1 MAPTSAES
9 RLTVDQIT
17 ILAILAATMG
27 LFLWGR
33 WRHDMVALAA
43 LLAVVIAGLVP
54 AEAAFDGFGHPAV
67 ITVACVLILSHGL
80 QNSGAVDL
88 LARSVLPSESG
99 PFVTITALTTLAA
112 VLSGFMNNVGALALL
127 MPLAI
132 QIAARLEL
140 PPGQVLMPLSFGS
153 ILGGMTTLIGTP
165 PNLVVAGFR
174 AQATGEPFGMFAFTP
189 VGLAVAATGIL
200 FICTLGRLL
209 VPRRERAQGESFEIG
224 AYLTEARIG
233 KDSPVRDKTLREV
246 EEALEAADAQVIG
259 LVRDEVR
266 LPGPHP
272 SRRVHEGDILVI
284 EADPEALAKALSTL
298 DLKLVEDNPEAA
310 KEQSEEEPVD
320 ADDENDPEA
329 AAEPVANDRVAD
341 RIEAPAADGK
351 AREKDD
357 KKEDKKDDDKKSRAD
372 EEVILMEF
380 AVLPNSSI
388 SGRSANDL
396 RLRTQFG
403 VNLLAVS
410 RHGRRTISRLRS
422 IEIRAG
428 DVLLLQGSADALA
441 EFGAHFGCLPLAE
454 RPLRLPNRKAA
465 YTAGGIMAVAI
476 LLVTLG
482 LLPAAVAF
490 TGAVLAVMVTRV
502 VAPRNVYGA
511 VDWPVIVLLGAL
523 LAVAGAME
531 ETGAAN
537 LVATYLMA
545 TVAQGN
551 AVVALVVLLVV
562 TMVLTDFMNNAA
574 TVAVLC
580 PIALSAAASLGV
592 NPDAFLMAVAVGGS
606 CAFLTPIGHQNN
618 TLILG
623 PGGFR
628 FGDYWRLG
636 LPLQLVV
643 IAVAVPMILLVWPL

>member
-1 MAPTSAES
+1 
-9 RLTVDQIT
+9 LTADQFT
-17 ILAILAATMG
+17 VLAILLATMG

-33 WRHDMVALAA
+33 WRHDMVAIAA
-43 LLAVVIAGLVP
+43 LIAVVAFGLVP

-67 ITVACVLILSHGL
+67 ITVACILILSRGL

-88 LARSVLPSESG
+88 LARRVLPAEAG
-99 PFVTITALTTLAA
+99 ALTTITALTALAT

-132 QIAARLEL
+132 QIAARLGL

-174 AQATGEPFGMFAFTP
+174 AETAGEAFGMFAFTP
-189 VGLAVAATGIL
+189 VGLAVAVAGVA
-200 FICTLGRLL
+200 FICAFGRFL
-209 VPRRERAQGESFEIG
+209 VPVRERATGEGFEMG

-233 KDSPVRDKTLREV
+233 KDSPVKDKSLREV
-246 EEALEAADAQVIG
+246 EAALEAADAQVIG
-259 LVRDEVR
+259 LVRDEIR

-272 SRRVHEGDILVI
+272 SRRVHQGDILVI

-298 DLKLVEDNPEAA
+298 DLKLVEDQPEAA
-310 KEQSEEEPVD
+310 KKKEPGED
-320 ADDENDPEA
+320 APAEVAGDEGEAPAEAGVSAAGRPVTGKTGPMAGGDREA
-329 AAEPVANDRVAD
+329 AADEERKQAR
-341 RIEAPAADGK
+341 
-351 AREKDD
+351 REKERSPD
-357 KKEDKKDDDKKSRAD
+357 E

-380 AVLPNSSI
+380 AVLPDATI
-388 SGRSANDL
+388 IGRSANDM
-396 RLRTQFG
+396 RLRTRFG
-403 VNLLAVS
+403 INLLAVS
-410 RHGRRTISRLRS
+410 RQGRRTISRLRS
-422 IEIRAG
+422 MSIRSG
-428 DVLLLQGSADALA
+428 DVLLLQGAADALG
-441 EFGAHFGCLPLAE
+441 EFGAHFGCVPLAE
-454 RPLRLPNRKAA
+454 RPLRLPNRRAA
-465 YTAGGIMAVAI
+465 YTAAGIMGAAI
-476 LLVTLG
+476 LATSVGLVSS
-482 LLPAAVAF
+482 AVAF
-490 TGAVLAVMVTRV
+490 AGAVLAAMVTRV
-502 VAPRNVYGA
+502 VPPRNAYDA
-511 VDWPVIVLLGAL
+511 VDWPVIVLLAAL

-531 ETGAAN
+531 ETGTAN
-537 LVATYLMA
+537 LVAGFLLT

-551 AVVALVVLLVV
+551 PLYALIVLLLA
-562 TMVLTDFMNNAA
+562 TMLLTDFMNNAA

-580 PIALSAAASLGV
+580 PIALSAANGLGV

-636 LPLQLVV
+636 VPLQLVIV
-643 IAVAVPMILLVWPL
+643 AVAVPMILWVWPL

>member
-1 MAPTSAES
+1 MEP

-33 WRHDMVALAA
+33 WRHDMVAIAA
-43 LLAVVIAGLVP
+43 LLAVVITGLVP
-54 AEAAFDGFGHPAV
+54 GGQAFDGFGHPAV

-88 LARSVLPSESG
+88 LARAVLPADSG
-99 PFVTITALTTLAA
+99 PLVTIAALTTLAA
-112 VLSGFMNNVGALALL
+112 ILSGFMNNVGALALL

-140 PPGQVLMPLSFGS
+140 PPGQVLMPLAFGS

-165 PNLVVAGFR
+165 PNLVVAAFR
-174 AQATGEPFGMFAFTP
+174 AEATGEGFGMFAFTP

-200 FICTLGRLL
+200 FICTIGRLL
-209 VPRRERAQGESFEIG
+209 VPHRERAQGESFEIG

-246 EEALEAADAQVIG
+246 EEALEAADAQVIS

-284 EADPEALAKALSTL
+284 EADPESLAKALSTL
-298 DLKLVEDNPEAA
+298 DLKLVEDKPEAA
-310 KEQSEEEPVD
+310 SEKTEDAGEDAKDEAADEED
-320 ADDENDPEA
+320 A
-329 AAEPVANDRVAD
+329 AAELASVERVAD
-341 RIEAPAADGK
+341 RIEAPAIDGK
-351 AREKDD
+351 VPEKDD
-357 KKEDKKDDDKKSRAD
+357 KQDDDKKSRAD

-380 AVLPNSSI
+380 AVLPDTSI
-388 SGRSANDL
+388 TGRSANGL
-396 RLRTQFG
+396 RLRTRFG
-403 VNLLAVS
+403 INLLAVS

-422 IEIRAG
+422 IQIQAG

-441 EFGAHFGCLPLAE
+441 EFGAHFGALPLAE
-454 RPLRLPNRKAA
+454 RPLRLPNRQAA
-465 YTAGGIMAVAI
+465 YTAGGIMAAAI
-476 LLVTLG
+476 VVVTLG

-490 TGAVLAVMVTRV
+490 TGAVLAAMVTRV
-502 VAPRNVYGA
+502 VPPRSVYGA

-531 ETGAAN
+531 QTGTAD
-537 LVATYLMA
+537 LVATYLMT
-545 TVAQGN
+545 TVARGN
-551 AVVALVVLLVV
+551 AVMALVVLLVV
-562 TMVLTDFMNNAA
+562 TMILTDFMNNAA

-636 LPLQLVV
+636 LPLQIVI
-643 IAVAVPMILLVWPL
+643 IAVAIPMILLVWPL

>member
-1 MAPTSAES
+1 MT
-9 RLTVDQIT
+9 LDQSIV
-17 ILAILAATMG
+17 LAILAATMG
-27 LFLWGR
+27 LFIWGR
-33 WRHDMVALAA
+33 WRHDMIAIAA
-43 LLAVVIAGLVP
+43 LLAVVVAGLVP
-54 AEAAFDGFGHPAV
+54 ASAAFDGLGHPAV

-80 QNSGAVDL
+80 QSSGAVDL
-88 LARSVLPSESG
+88 LARRVLPAESG
-99 PFVTITALTTLAA
+99 PFVTITALTALAA

-165 PNLVVAGFR
+165 PNLVVAGIR
-174 AQATGEPFGMFAFTP
+174 AEATGEAFGMFAFTP
-189 VGLAVAATGIL
+189 VGLAVAATGVL
-200 FICTLGRLL
+200 FVCTAGRLL
-209 VPRRERAQGESFEIG
+209 VPRRERAQGQSFEIG

-233 KDSPVRDKTLREV
+233 KDSPVKDKSLREV
-246 EEALEAADAQVIG
+246 EDALEAADAQVIG

-284 EADPEALAKALSTL
+284 EADPESLAKALSTL
-298 DLKLVEDNPEAA
+298 DLKLVEDKPEAA
-310 KEQSEEEPVD
+310 KDKAREESAE
-320 ADDENDPEA
+320 ADDDEE
-329 AAEPVANDRVAD
+329 AAEPLVNTRIAD
-341 RIEAPAADGK
+341 RIEAPAAVAGTPGQD
-351 AREKDD
+351 E
-357 KKEDKKDDDKKSRAD
+357 KKEDQKDDAKKASAD
-372 EEVILMEF
+372 DEVILMEF
-380 AVLPNSSI
+380 AVLPATRI
-388 SGRSANDL
+388 TGRSANDL
-396 RLRTQFG
+396 RLRTRFG
-403 VNLLAVS
+403 INLLAVS

-422 IEIRAG
+422 IQIQAG

-441 EFGAHFGCLPLAE
+441 EFGAHFGALPLAE
-454 RPLRLPNRKAA
+454 RPLRLPNRRAA
-465 YTAGGIMAVAI
+465 YTAGGIMAAAI
-476 LLVTLG
+476 LLVTFG
-482 LLPAAVAF
+482 FLPAAVAF
-490 TGAVLAVMVTRV
+490 AGAVLAAMVTRV
-502 VAPRNVYGA
+502 VPARSTYEA

-531 ETGAAN
+531 ETGAAD
-537 LVATYLMA
+537 LVATYLM
-545 TVAQGN
+545 TMVAQGN

-580 PIALSAAASLGV
+580 PIALSAADGLGV

-628 FGDYWRLG
+628 FGDYWPLG
-636 LPLQLVV
+636 LPLQLLIIV
-643 IAVAVPMILLVWPL
+643 VAVPMILLVWPL